1 MLEQMGS
8 LIFTILAFVTVLTMV
23 IFVHEFGHFQVARWC
38 KVAIDTF
45 SIGFGRT
52 IFGWRDKQGV
62 QWKIGYLPLGGYVK
76 FQDDA
81 DPTSA
86 MPVEMPRDPEALAQ
100 ARARGLFHAQPPW
113 VRALVAAAGPV
124 SNFIF
129 AIVAFAALAMVLG
142 QPDKDLRPARVDEI
156 AANSAAA
163 HAGVRQGDVIVAVN
177 GAPVRYF
184 IELPKLISDKAGVPL
199 TLSVRRD
206 GAIANLKITPDTVR
220 EPVGE
225 GPDTGVMKAFGRL
238 GVLSS
243 AKAGEVTIRH
253 PGPIEALLF
262 GARETWMRISSTG
275 YYVANLAT
283 GRASPSQLAGPLGIA
298 QISGQA
304 AHSAVQQGTWIQRVA
319 NLCMSLIFVAA
330 VISVAVGIVNLLPV
344 PILDGG
350 QILYCAIEAIR
361 RRPLEPKVQEFG
373 FWTGLA
379 AIGLLF
385 VSATWN
391 DLQRLN
397 VLEFLRGMLS

>member
-1 MLEQMGS
+1 MLAQMGS
-8 LIFTILAFVTVLTMV
+8 LLFTVLAFVTVLSMV

-52 IFGWRDKQGV
+52 ILGWRDKQGV
-62 QWKIGYLPLGGYVK
+62 LWKIGSLPLGGYVK

-81 DPTSA
+81 DPASA
-86 MPVEMPRDPEALAQ
+86 MPVETPRDPQALAE
-100 ARARGLFHAQPPW
+100 ARARGLFHAQPPG
-113 VRALVAAAGPV
+113 VRALVAAAGPF

-129 AIVAFAALAMVLG
+129 AIVVFAGIAMVFG
-142 QPDKDLRPARVDEI
+142 QPGKDMRPARVDDV

-163 HAGVRQGDVIVAVN
+163 HAGVRKGDMIVAVD
-177 GAPVRYF
+177 GAP
-184 IELPKLISDKAGVPL
+184 IKLFADLQKRIADSAGVPL
-199 TLSVRRD
+199 ALSIRRD
-206 GAIANLKITPDTVR
+206 GAIVNLTVTPDAVSG
-220 EPVGE
+220 PVAE
-225 GPDTGVMKAFGRL
+225 GPDTGVVKTVGRL

-243 AKAGEVTIRH
+243 AAPGEVTIIH

-262 GARETWMRISSTG
+262 GAKETWVRIASTG
-275 YYVANLAT
+275 YYVANIVT
-283 GRASPSQLAGPLGIA
+283 GRASPAQLAGPLGIA

-304 AHSAVQQGTWIQRVA
+304 AQSAVQHGAFLERVA
-319 NLCMSLIFVAA
+319 NLCTNLIFLAA

-350 QILYCAIEAIR
+350 QILYCLIEAVR
-361 RRPLEPKVQEFG
+361 RRPLEPKIQEFG

-385 VSATWN
+385 LSATWN